1 RQRRRHRRD
10 GRRRSG
16 RARRRRGRHGLLRHR
31 APRPADRI
39 SFDTVAGRS
48 RTRAAVLRDLAPE
61 PLASAPVCARAPD
74 EFLMEL
80 QINID
85 CADLDRMV
93 DFYVAAL
100 DYVPYGSAGV
110 TYRSIV
116 PAHGTGPKIVFQKVP
131 EAKVVKNR
139 VHLDVI
145 VGDRIEAEAER
156 FIGLGA

>member
-1 RQRRRHRRD
+1 MD
-10 GRRRSG
+10 
-16 RARRRRGRHGLLRHR
+16 
-31 APRPADRI
+31 
-39 SFDTVAGRS
+39 V
-48 RTRAAVLRDLAPE
+48 
-61 PLASAPVCARAPD
+61 
-74 EFLMEL
+74 

-100 DYVPYGSAGV
+100 EYVPYGSAGV

-116 PAHGTGPKIVFQKVP
+116 PADGAGAGPKIVFQKVP

-139 VHLDVI
+139 VHLDLI

-156 FIGLGA
+156 FIGLGATRVSDGPFEEGGTSWIVLADPEGNELCICLD